1 MRRTDF
7 LNWETKRR
15 KEKAYFVITLTYGY
29 TLESIFGL
37 TIKNYLYTSWQWF
50 DYILSTII
58 YIVATVLIAPN
69 RYRHEAKYFQQNK

>member
-15 KEKAYFVITLTYGY
+15 KGKAYFVITLTYGY
-29 TLESIFGL
+29 TWNISGL

-69 RYRHEAKYFQQNK
+69 RWYRHEAKYFQQNK